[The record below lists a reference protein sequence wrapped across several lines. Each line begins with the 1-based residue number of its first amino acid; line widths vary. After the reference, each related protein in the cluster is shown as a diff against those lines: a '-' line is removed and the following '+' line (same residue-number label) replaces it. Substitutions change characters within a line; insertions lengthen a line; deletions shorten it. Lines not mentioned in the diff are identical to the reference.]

1 MSTFVRRRLTCT
13 GCRRR
18 FAAALLEGIHISRLP
33 EVRSSILDGSFQHFA
48 CPHCKKPHHIQNSA
62 VYTDF
67 ERGHYIAVEP
77 ELAWGVALQLEHHQR
92 VFTQNLL
99 QGPPI
104 AQELASRF
112 RCRLVESHAAL
123 REKLLLWDAGFDD
136 YVVEG
141 LKLDAQQEKGLA
153 PGAECWRVSA
163 ILPGDHLLLARLSR
177 LSPDNGRPEHA
188 AQSLLGHETL
198 LQARYLERLTRRVEL
213 LKQWPTLAESWLV
226 DAAYL

>member
-13 GCRRR
+13 GCGRR
-18 FAAALLEGIHISRLP
+18 FAAALLEGIHITRLP
-33 EVRSSILDGSFQHFA
+33 DVRKQLLEGSFQHFT

-77 ELAWGVALQLEHHQR
+77 ELAWGVSVQRAHHQR
-92 VFTQNLL
+92 VFAQSFD

-104 AQELASRF
+104 AQELAQRF
-112 RCRLVESHAAL
+112 SCRLVDGHAAL

-141 LKLDAQQEKGLA
+141 LKLDAQREKGLS
-153 PGAECWRVSA
+153 PGAERWVVSA
-163 ILPGDHLLLARLSR
+163 VLPGDHLLMARLSR
-177 LSPDNGRPEHA
+177 VDPEKTAPLHHA
-188 AQSLLGHETL
+188 PVLLGHETL
-198 LQARYLERLTRRVEL
+198 LQTRYLERLTRRAEL
-213 LKQWPTLAESWLV
+213 LSQWPTLATDWLV